1 VIDSIDHPTRT
12 ALDAS
17 AQPVQGAP
25 RRTTRSARR
34 LLVLLAAIAVAP
46 VVLSYIAYYA
56 LPRDARVNYGTL
68 LPTTPLAEF
77 VGTELDGNAFTS
89 SVLRGRWTV
98 LIVAPGAC
106 DAHCEAA
113 LYASRQARTIQN
125 AERER
130 VQRVWLI
137 PDARTPSAA
146 VLAEHPD
153 LLVVRV
159 RSLPAMPAGEQR
171 MYLVD
176 PLGNFVLAWPSNPD
190 IKAVARDLSRL
201 LRASRIG

>member
-1 VIDSIDHPTRT
+1 M
-12 ALDAS
+12 
-17 AQPVQGAP
+17 
-25 RRTTRSARR
+25 
-34 LLVLLAAIAVAP
+34 
-46 VVLSYIAYYA
+46 
-56 LPRDARVNYGTL
+56 
-68 LPTTPLAEF
+68 
-77 VGTELDGNAFTS
+77 
-89 SVLRGRWTV
+89 
-98 LIVAPGAC
+98 
-106 DAHCEAA
+106 
-113 LYASRQARTIQN
+113 YASRQARTIQN

-171 MYLVD
+171 MHLVD

-190 IKAVARDLSRL
+190 IKALAKDLSRL